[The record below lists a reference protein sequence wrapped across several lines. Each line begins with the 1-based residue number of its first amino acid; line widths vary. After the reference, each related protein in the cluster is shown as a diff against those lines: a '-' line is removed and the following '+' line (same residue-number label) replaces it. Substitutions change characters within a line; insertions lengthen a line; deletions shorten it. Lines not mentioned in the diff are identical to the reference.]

1 MGQAQPLG
9 PDPVRLRHP
18 RGGGHSHCTGTTCEF
33 AQEPVSDETGEGE
46 RPDGRV
52 ADRGKRNRVA
62 CPGGGENWVD
72 IRKPLGASQSLRGA
86 VLAVLS
92 RGKIKN
98 VLKCFLTMQIF
109 LRLVDHAGEAQ
120 TRPQEN

>member
-18 RGGGHSHCTGTTCEF
+18 RGGGHRHCAAPACGMEE
-33 AQEPVSDETGEGE
+33 EPVSGGAGEAE
-46 RPDGRV
+46 RPDGRA
-52 ADRGKRNRVA
+52 ADLGKRNRVA

-86 VLAVLS
+86 VLAVLG